1 MHHGF
6 ENVPG
11 VQKIFSMHFNTY
23 VKDQI
28 CFQINFDL
36 TYIDSQF
43 PLPPRP
49 RRQKKLR
56 IDRGSNILT
65 QNQKLEP

>member
-1 MHHGF
+1 MYHGF

-11 VQKIFSMHFNTY
+11 VQKIFSMYFNTY

-36 TYIDSQF
+36 T
-43 PLPPRP
+43 
-49 RRQKKLR
+49 
-56 IDRGSNILT
+56 
-65 QNQKLEP
+65 